1 MHLLSII
8 LALAAQADASD
19 GNLYNDEVFGAFSS
33 VGLSISDSVTDEC
46 WTNTSEF
53 ENVINDVIVQSG
65 IELLEREPGSNQ
77 NYIYIQAFGERHDN
91 LCIVN
96 YSAYLK
102 VAGCLDA
109 EVYDGQL
116 CRYYGIELGA
126 ANVWGSS
133 EHINEQGLDFA
144 GDVAREFA
152 IRHLTN
158 RQP

>member
-1 MHLLSII
+1 MYLLSII
-8 LALAAQADASD
+8 LALAAQTDASD
-19 GNLYNDEVFGAFSS
+19 RNLYNDEVFGAFSS
-33 VGLSISDSVTDEC
+33 VGVSISDSVTGGC
-46 WTNTSEF
+46 WTNASEF
-53 ENVINDVIVQSG
+53 ENAINDVIVQSG
-65 IELLEREPGSNQ
+65 IELLEHEPGSNQ

-91 LCIVN
+91 FCIVN

-102 VAGCLDA
+102 VAGCLDT
-109 EVYDGQL
+109 EVYGGQL

-126 ANVWGSS
+126 ANVWGPS

-152 IRHLTN
+152 IRHLAN